1 MTRSRMGDAWTLGTS
16 VRARRRSRGLGFMT
30 VLTAAT
36 VALSGIALADTVV
49 VNDVVIGPGSTKGF
63 VVTKGGPGVDV
74 AIQIQG
80 QGGDG
85 GPSGA
90 GGNCNATSASQITVA
105 LTGLPTGVSATPTS
119 RSFSSCGTAQTITL
133 AASTLAS
140 TGDALVTAD
149 ATGGVGTT
157 NDGTFTLRVEAPAN
171 TAPTTPGDPFVSAGT
186 NPNNSGEFTLSWTAS
201 TDAESNPITY
211 TLEHE
216 DADDAG
222 YSVVASGLT
231 SPSYTFAGPSAE
243 AEGTWVYRVRASDGS
258 LSSGYSGASL
268 PVVVDMGAPN
278 APTAA
283 ADRDPEYAGDGGWFE
298 DTVTVS
304 FTGNGDPDLEDGSVG
319 SGVAAVAA
327 AQTYGTSGSHT
338 ATGTASDAAGNV
350 SAQASLMVQVDAD
363 GPSVAFTDCPAA
375 PLILG
380 STAWAS
386 WQASDGESGLASAP
400 SGSVPLD
407 TSSVGG
413 KSVDSPEASDNVGHT
428 ATATCT
434 YSVIYE
440 WTGFLRPV
448 DNKDADGNYVLN
460 VVKAGS
466 AVPVKFK
473 IGGDQGL
480 DIFAQAGTDASG
492 DPTYYPTSKTITCGS
507 NADVD
512 AIESVVTAGG
522 SSLQYDAS
530 TETYTYVWKTD
541 RGWAGTCRQLIVKLD
556 DGTYHRA
563 NFKFTKS

>member
-1 MTRSRMGDAWTLGTS
+1 MTRSRMGDAWTLGTPA
-16 VRARRRSRGLGFMT
+16 RARRRGRGLGFMA

-74 AIQIQG
+74 SVQIQG

-85 GPSGA
+85 GPTG
-90 GGNCNATSASQITVA
+90 GGNCNATSANQVTVA
-105 LTGLPTGVSATPTS
+105 LTGLPTGVSATPAS
-119 RSFSSCGTAQTITL
+119 RGFSTCGAAQTITL

-140 TGDALVTAD
+140 TGDTLVTAD
-149 ATGGVGTT
+149 ASGGIGTT
-157 NDGTFTLRVEAPAN
+157 NDATFTLRVEAPAN
-171 TAPTTPGDPFVSAGT
+171 TAPTTPGDPFVSAGA

-201 TDAESNPITY
+201 SDAESDPISY
-211 TLEHE
+211 ALEHK
-216 DADDAG
+216 DANDAG
-222 YSVVASGLT
+222 YSVVATGLATVTYAFSG
-231 SPSYTFAGPSAE
+231 AGAE
-243 AEGTWVYRVRASDGS
+243 AEGTWVYRVRASDGTLDS
-258 LSSGYSGASL
+258 ADSGDSL
-268 PVVVDMGAPN
+268 PMVVDMGAPN
-278 APTAA
+278 VPTAA
-283 ADRDPEYAGDGGWFE
+283 ADRLPDYAGGGGWFK

-304 FTGNGDPDLEDGSVG
+304 FTDNGDPDLEDGSVG
-319 SGVAAVAA
+319 SGVASVTA
-327 AQTYGTSGSHT
+327 AQTYNTSGSHT

-350 SAQASLMVQVDAD
+350 SAQTSLTVQVDASA
-363 GPSVAFTDCPAA
+363 PSVAFTDCPAA

-380 STAWAS
+380 SSASAS
-386 WQASDGESGLASAP
+386 WQASDLESGLASAA

-413 KSVDSPEASDNVGHT
+413 KAIDSPEATDNVGHT
-428 ATATCT
+428 ATATCA

-448 DNKDADGNYVLN
+448 DNKDADGNYILN

-473 IGGDQGL
+473 LGGDQGL
-480 DIFAQAGTDASG
+480 AIFAQAGINGSG

-507 NADVD
+507 SAEVD

-522 SSLQYDAS
+522 SSLHYDAS
-530 TETYTYVWKTD
+530 AETYTYVWKSD
-541 RGWAGTCRQLIVKLD
+541 RGWAGTCRQLVVKLD